1 VAGLA
6 AETEASLTATEVSIE
21 RTAGPAVLVTE
32 RGTARLR
39 LITARANRDGPLWAE
54 CSQGVDVE
62 IDGWAG
68 DASPVPAPCVHG
80 AWAII
85 PRR

>member
-1 VAGLA
+1 V
-6 AETEASLTATEVSIE
+6 ETEGSLTATEVSIE
-21 RTAGPAVLVTE
+21 RTAGPAVLVTS
-32 RGTARLR
+32 RATARLR
-39 LITARANRDGPLWAE
+39 SMTARTNRDGPLWAE

-68 DASPVPAPCVHG
+68 DVSPVPAPCIHG
-80 AWAII
+80 AWAIT